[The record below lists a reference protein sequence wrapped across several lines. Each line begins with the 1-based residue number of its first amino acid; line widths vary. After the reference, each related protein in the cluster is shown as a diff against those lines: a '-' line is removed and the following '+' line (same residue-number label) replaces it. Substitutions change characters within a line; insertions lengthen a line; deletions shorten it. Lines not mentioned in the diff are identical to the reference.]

1 MAMSDLKVPGE
12 DDKKKET
19 SLGRI
24 AIWFAVGGV
33 AIYFLVTG
41 IAGIIAKG

>member
-1 MAMSDLKVPGE
+1 MSDLKLPGE
-12 DDKKKET
+12 DKNKKET

-24 AIWFAVGGV
+24 AIWLGVGGV
-33 AIYFLVTG
+33 AVYFLITG

>member
-1 MAMSDLKVPGE
+1 MSDFKVPG
-12 DDKKKET
+12 DDKNKKET

-24 AIWFAVGGV
+24 AIWLGVGGV
-33 AIYFLVTG
+33 AIYFLATG